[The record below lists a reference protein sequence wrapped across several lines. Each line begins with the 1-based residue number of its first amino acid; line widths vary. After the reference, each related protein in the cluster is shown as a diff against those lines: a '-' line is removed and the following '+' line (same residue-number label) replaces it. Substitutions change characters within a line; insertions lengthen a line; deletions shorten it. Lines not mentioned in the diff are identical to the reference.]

1 MTERIYLYDSTLRD
15 GAQTSGVD
23 FTSADKQSIALKLDE
38 FGIDYI
44 EGGWPGANPTDDQFF
59 IKPPRLLQAK
69 LTAFGMT
76 RRHNTSAEND
86 PGLAMLANSGVKY
99 VCIVGKSWDF
109 HVHKALGITLEENL
123 AMVRESISYMV
134 KKGFEV
140 LFDAE
145 HFFDGYKNNAAYA
158 FSVIQTA
165 YEAGARWVVLCDT
178 NGGTLPH
185 EIHKIIQVI
194 TKDISGKYLGIHCHN
209 DTGNAI
215 ANSIEAVRCGVRHIQ
230 GTLNGLGERCGNT
243 NLISLIPSLM
253 LKMGFK
259 TGVSVENLQHLT
271 KLSHFLDDRL
281 NRIPDRYAPYVG
293 EGAFS
298 HKGGLHVS
306 AVVKNPSSYEHINPD
321 LVGNKRT
328 ILISDQAGKA
338 NIIQRIKEIGLAP
351 DTFTDSDIHRLVEEI
366 KERENRGYAYD
377 SADASFEILA
387 RKSVGQSKEYFALK
401 SFRVI
406 DECHWQKTEKMTNQS
421 EATIRLY
428 IQAKSII
435 TTAQGN
441 GPVNALDLAMRKA
454 LVEIY
459 PNIHN
464 IRLVDYKVR
473 IVNSSAGTE
482 AMTRVLIES
491 EDEKYNRWIT
501 IGVSTNILSASYYAL
516 RDSMTYKLLKDGV

>member
-1 MTERIYLYDSTLRD
+1 
-15 GAQTSGVD
+15 
-23 FTSADKQSIALKLDE
+23 
-38 FGIDYI
+38 
-44 EGGWPGANPTDDQFF
+44 
-59 IKPPRLLQAK
+59 
-69 LTAFGMT
+69 
-76 RRHNTSAEND
+76 
-86 PGLAMLANSGVKY
+86 
-99 VCIVGKSWDF
+99 
-109 HVHKALGITLEENL
+109 
-123 AMVRESISYMV
+123 
-134 KKGFEV
+134 
-140 LFDAE
+140 
-145 HFFDGYKNNAAYA
+145 
-158 FSVIQTA
+158 
-165 YEAGARWVVLCDT
+165 
-178 NGGTLPH
+178 
-185 EIHKIIQVI
+185 
-194 TKDISGKYLGIHCHN
+194 
-209 DTGNAI
+209 
-215 ANSIEAVRCGVRHIQ
+215 
-230 GTLNGLGERCGNT
+230 
-243 NLISLIPSLM
+243 M